1 MLLNVHCRIASGLSP
16 EVWLTNL
23 SQTGCQLILRA
34 GILHLSQR
42 IVITPQDNTKQL
54 TRRSSDTKIAP
65 PPPQRLPGTVRWVFE
80 DRAGIQFDEPLDKE
94 TVDRLL
100 AAKPISAIPPERV
113 RNEFVDQFGR
123 PLPEWPRA
131 RNSGSNRGTG

>member
-34 GILHLSQR
+34 GILHISQR
-42 IVITPQDNTKQL
+42 IVIMPQETARPQA
-54 TRRSSDTKIAP
+54 RRSGDEKIAP
-65 PPPQRLPGTVRWVFE
+65 QPQRLPGTVKWTFE
-80 DRAGIQFDEPLDKE
+80 DRAGVQFDDPLDEE
-94 TVDRLL
+94 TVARLL
-100 AAKPISAIPPERV
+100 AAKPKSAVPPERA

-123 PLPEWPRA
+123 PLPDWPRA
-131 RNSGSNRGTG
+131 RNSGSNRGPG

>member
-23 SQTGCQLILRA
+23 STTGCQLILRA

-42 IVITPQDNTKQL
+42 IVITPQEATKQPA
-54 TRRSSDTKIAP
+54 RRSGDAP
-65 PPPQRLPGTVRWVFE
+65 PPPQHLPGTVRWVFE
-80 DRAGIQFDEPLDKE
+80 DRAGIQFDEPLDDE
-94 TVDRLL
+94 TVKRLL
-100 AAKPISAIPPERV
+100 AAKPISAAPPERA

-123 PLPEWPRA
+123 PLPDWPRA
-131 RNSGSNRGTG
+131 RHSGSNRTPG